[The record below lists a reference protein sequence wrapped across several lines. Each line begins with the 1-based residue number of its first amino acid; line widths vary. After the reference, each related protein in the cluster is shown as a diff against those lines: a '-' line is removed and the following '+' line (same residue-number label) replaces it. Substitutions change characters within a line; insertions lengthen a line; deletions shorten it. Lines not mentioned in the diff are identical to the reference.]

1 MSMLSRETK
10 TALWI
15 LKVAEF
21 FHLFVPILPVIVL
34 IYQNKGVG
42 LGDFFMIQGIFR
54 IVAFLFEIP
63 SGYLA
68 DVFSRRKILILGALA
83 TFLSFSIL
91 LFGTGFWAVLLCE
104 SGLGVATAL
113 FSGTKEAYI
122 YDLLKRDGAEK
133 TYLRENGSVNTIGT
147 AGTMVGTLIGGAL
160 FAISQNLVLTINAM
174 AALIMFLILFFIPE
188 ITEVKRKVAPESSPL
203 RDCLKIVS
211 MTARH
216 PELPKLM
223 LYSALYGTFATIVLW
238 LMQPVM
244 VAALVPVALFGVI
257 LGINNV
263 ARMLCYKF
271 AYKSIERL
279 GNNKTLWLSVIWIFA
294 GFWAALGA
302 IWAAG
307 NMPIVYVLCVIMA
320 IVPAVQALVK
330 LVFNG
335 FIHERTESHERGTV
349 ISIGSMIKSGV
360 SGVIMI
366 LLKPILDSFGIV
378 PTIILF
384 FALAFVLVVMLN
396 PILRAVN
403 RR

>member
-1 MSMLSRETK
+1 
-10 TALWI
+10 
-15 LKVAEF
+15 
-21 FHLFVPILPVIVL
+21 
-34 IYQNKGVG
+34 
-42 LGDFFMIQGIFR
+42 MIQGIFR

-83 TFLSFSIL
+83 SFLSFSIL

-160 FAISQNLVLTINAM
+160 FAISQNLVLAVNAM

-366 LLKPILDSFGIV
+366 LLKPILDNFGIV
-378 PTIILF
+378 PTIVLF

>member
-83 TFLSFSIL
+83 TFLSFSVL

-160 FAISQNLVLTINAM
+160 FAISQNLVLAVNAM

-223 LYSALYGTFATIVLW
+223 LYSALYGTFATIV
-238 LMQPVM
+238 P
-244 VAALVPVALFGVI
+244 AA
-257 LGINNV
+257 
-263 ARMLCYKF
+263 
-271 AYKSIERL
+271 
-279 GNNKTLWLSVIWIFA
+279 
-294 GFWAALGA
+294 
-302 IWAAG
+302 
-307 NMPIVYVLCVIMA
+307 
-320 IVPAVQALVK
+320 QALVK